1 MFWMNTKRIVKY
13 GFINFWRN
21 GFVTLASILIITVT
35 LFIMGSLIFLGAIL
49 DSSLDQIKN
58 KVDINVYF
66 VTTAPE
72 EDIISLKSSLEQL
85 SEVSLVEY
93 VSREQAIGEFK
104 KRHENDQL
112 ILQALQ
118 ELDDNPL
125 GSHFN
130 IRAKETSQYESI
142 ATFLENYQTSSS
154 EISIVDK
161 VNFFQ
166 NKIAIEKLS
175 NIILSVDKLSLG
187 VIVAFMIISIL
198 IIFNTIRLAIYTS
211 REEISVMKLVGAGN
225 FYVRGPFVIEGIMYG
240 ISSALIALALFYP
253 VTIWMAPLTE
263 NFFGG
268 ANVFNYYVNN
278 FAQIFVVLILSGVF
292 LGGVSSYLAVK
303 KYLKI

>member
-21 GFVTLASILIITVT
+21 GFVTLASILVMTVT
-35 LFIMGSLIFLGAIL
+35 LFVIGSLIFIGAIL
-49 DSSLDQIKN
+49 DSSLSQIKN

-85 SEVSLVEY
+85 PEVSSVEY
-93 VSREQAIGEFK
+93 VSRERSIEEFK

-118 ELDDNPL
+118 ELNDNPL
-125 GSHFN
+125 GAHFN

-142 ATFLENYQTSSS
+142 ATFLENYQTSSGGV
-154 EISIVDK
+154 SIVDK

-166 NKIAIEKLS
+166 NKVAIDKLS
-175 NIILSVDKLSLG
+175 DIISSVDKLSFG
-187 VIVAFMIISIL
+187 VVVIFMIISIL

-225 FYVRGPFVIEGIMYG
+225 FYVRGPFVVEGIMYG
-240 ISSALIALALFYP
+240 ISSALIALILFYP

-263 NFFGG
+263 NFLAG
-268 ANVFNYYVNN
+268 
-278 FAQIFVVLILSGVF
+278 QMSLITM
-292 LGGVSSYLAVK
+292 
-303 KYLKI
+303 